1 MQFSRNAVTHC
12 AYRSSRGLRPDL
24 ALRVLV
30 SPGDMARKA
39 STPTT
44 PSTAVPTMITQL
56 SIGNPAHTIGMQTCE
71 LFCMTSTISGHILRG
86 RCCSQAIHICA
97 RMRTATAVISKNNLH
112 ASAAQHSLLSRS
124 RVVPAAGNLMHA
136 SHSPLQSRR
145 QDRLSANFDVCY
157 IPPPTL
163 FLPNRYDRLTTVP
176 YKVRSGQ
183 VLPRSLS
190 VPAWG
195 PER

>member
-1 MQFSRNAVTHC
+1 MQFSRKAVAYC
-12 AYRSSRGLRPDL
+12 AYKSSRGLRPDL

-124 RVVPAAGNLMHA
+124 RVVPAASKFDACIALA
-136 SHSPLQSRR
+136 SLSRR
-145 QDRLSANFDVCY
+145 RRQERPALSKQDTRIPTVLGRSSFLSA
-157 IPPPTL
+157 TL
-163 FLPNRYDRLTTVP
+163 WM
-176 YKVRSGQ
+176 
-183 VLPRSLS
+183 S
-190 VPAWG
+190 VTF
-195 PER
+195 